1 MDIVENIIAVI
12 VVLGILI
19 TFHEFGHFWVAR
31 RCGVKVLRF
40 SIGFGKPLYLRKGA
54 SGTEFAISCIPFGGY
69 VKMLDE
75 REAPVPQ
82 DELPYA
88 FNRQSIFRRIAIVA
102 AGPIANFILAF
113 LLYWV
118 LFIHGITGIAPVVGA
133 VSPSSP
139 AESGHLKTG
148 EEITAIQGRNVRS
161 WQEANLALLALIGQN
176 SPIQI
181 ETADGQM
188 HAVPVS
194 RFLVGQNPPDPL
206 PALGIAPWE
215 PPIPARVSYVMKG
228 SPAERAGLKAG
239 DNILSIQSKVVREV
253 VSQWEQFAEQ
263 VRQSPGKTLVLEVR
277 HSDGSLGT
285 IRLTP
290 ESKLSENREREG
302 YIGAAAQAEPYPH
315 QYLRNVRYSPLAAL
329 PQAVRQ
335 TGEMTW
341 LTVDSLGKMVI
352 GLISPRNLSGP
363 ITIARVAG
371 ASARSGIESF
381 IGFLA
386 YLSISLGV
394 INLLPIPVLDGGHLL
409 YFVIEAIRG
418 RPLSEK
424 VQLTGLQIGV
434 TLVAVVMFMAFYFDI
449 MRL

>member
-1 MDIVENIIAVI
+1 MDIVENIVAVI

-40 SIGFGKPLYLRKGA
+40 SIGFGKPLYLRKGV

-82 DELPYA
+82 NELPYA
-88 FNRQSIFRRIAIVA
+88 FNRKSIFRRIAIVA
-102 AGPIANFILAF
+102 AGPIANFLLAF

-118 LFIHGITGIAPVVGA
+118 LFIHGVTGIAPVVGTI
-133 VSPSSP
+133 SHSSP
-139 AESGHLKTG
+139 AEQGHLKTG
-148 EEITAIQGRNVRS
+148 EEITAIQGRTVRS
-161 WQEANLALLALIGQN
+161 WQEANLALLGLIGQN
-176 SPIQI
+176 SSIQI
-181 ETADGQM
+181 ETGDGQR
-188 HAVPVS
+188 HTLPVS

-206 PALGIAPWE
+206 PTLGIAPWA
-215 PPIPARVSYVMKG
+215 PSIPARISYVMKG

-239 DNILSIQSKVVREV
+239 DVILSSQGMA
-253 VSQWEQFAEQ
+253 VSQWVQFAEQ
-263 VRQSPGKTLVLEVR
+263 VRQSPGKTLTLEVR
-277 HSDGSLGT
+277 RSDDSVGT
-285 IRLTP
+285 IHLTP
-290 ESKLSENREREG
+290 ESKVSEDKMREG
-302 YIGAAAQAEPYPH
+302 YIGAAAQAEPYPP
-315 QYLRNVRYSPLAAL
+315 QYIRNVRYSPLAAL
-329 PQAVRQ
+329 PQAARQ

-341 LTVDSLGKMVI
+341 LTVDSLGKMVV

-371 ASARSGIESF
+371 ASARSGVESF

-424 VQLTGLQIGV
+424 TQLTGLQIGV